1 MKKSGQISV
10 LLNALA
16 FASMLGFAG
25 NAAIAGPAD
34 NSPDPVM
41 TGSPSIVDDSAVDDS
56 AINEVESVDETAD
69 IDSVDTESP
78 DVAEVELPETADTSV
93 N

>member
-10 LLNALA
+10 ILNALA

-25 NAAIAGPAD
+25 NTAIAGPSD
-34 NSPDPVM
+34 NSPDPVVTSTLSAM
-41 TGSPSIVDDSAVDDS
+41 DDSTVDDS
-56 AINEVESVDETAD
+56 AINDVDSVDETAD
-69 IDSVDTESP
+69 SVDSIDSESP
-78 DVAEVELPETADTSV
+78 DVAEVEPEVDSSV